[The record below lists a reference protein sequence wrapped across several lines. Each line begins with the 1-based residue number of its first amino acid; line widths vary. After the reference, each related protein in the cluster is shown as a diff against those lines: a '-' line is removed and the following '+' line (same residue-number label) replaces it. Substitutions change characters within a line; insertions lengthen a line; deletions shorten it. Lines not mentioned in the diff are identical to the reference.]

1 MRAADGSRISSRENI
16 GSYVVAHF
24 SSLFTSTNPILE
36 NNLSNLVHEV
46 IYFDDNVALYL
57 IPEEAE
63 FFLAI
68 SVLGLNKIPNLDG
81 MRRLFYKTY

>member
-1 MRAADGSRISSRENI
+1 
-16 GSYVVAHF
+16 VVAHF

-36 NNLSNLVHEV
+36 NNLSDLVHEV
-46 IYFDDNVALYL
+46 ISFDDNVALYL

-68 SVLGLNKIPNLDG
+68 SELGLNKSPGPNG
-81 MRRLFYKTY
+81 MRRFFYKTY